1 MAESPREIVVVGG
14 GIGGLATAWRLR
26 RLEPAARIIVLESA
40 PRPGGV
46 VQTLREDGLTLELG
60 PDSLIRSKPAALA
73 LIGEL
78 GLDSEVQGTEPDA
91 RGSLIARGTRL
102 LPVPEGLYLLAP
114 GRIWPFLWSR
124 VLSWRGKLRMLRDL
138 ALPPGDGR
146 DETLASFVRRRLGPE
161 ALDRI
166 AQPLVSGIYTADP
179 EKLSLQATMPQF
191 LAMEQDHGSILL
203 AMRARMRDAA
213 TAAAAGPRYGLFA
226 SLRGGLG
233 RLAEVLV
240 ERLRADGV
248 ELRCATTVS
257 GLRRAGD
264 RWRVALRGEGD
275 VPGTDLAADAVVVAG
290 PAWCAAALLRDA
302 DPALSGLLA
311 GIPYAGVATVNLVW
325 RHGQIPTLPA
335 AAGFVVPAVE
345 GRSLVACTF
354 SGRKYA
360 GRIGEG
366 HVALRAFVG
375 GALHA
380 HHLERDDAQLVAAL
394 LADLRDLLRIE
405 APPERVVVSRW
416 PRSMAQYHL
425 GHRERVA
432 AIRQAEAALPGL
444 ALVGNG
450 YEGVGIPDVIAQA
463 EAAAMRLSAVPPG

>member
-1 MAESPREIVVVGG
+1 MADAPREIVVVGG
-14 GIGGLATAWRLR
+14 GIGGLAAAWRLH
-26 RLEPAARIIVLESA
+26 RLQPTARITVLESA
-40 PRPGGV
+40 PRTGGV
-46 VQTLREDGLTLELG
+46 VQTLREEGLTLELG

-78 GLDSEVQGTEPDA
+78 GLDGEVQGTEPEA
-91 RGSLIARGTRL
+91 RSSLIARGTRL

-124 VLSWRGKLRMLRDL
+124 VLSWRGKVRMLRDL
-138 ALPPGDGR
+138 VLPPGDGR
-146 DETLASFVRRRLGPE
+146 DETLASFVRRRLGVE

-191 LAMEQDHGSILL
+191 LRMEQDHGSILL

-233 RLAEVLV
+233 RLAEVLA

-248 ELRCATTVS
+248 EVRCATTVS
-257 GLRRAGD
+257 GLRRTGD
-264 RWRVALRGEGD
+264 RWRVVLRGEGGA
-275 VPGTDLAADAVVVAG
+275 PASDLAADAVVVAG

-325 RHGQIPTLPA
+325 KRGQIPALPH

-345 GRSLVACTF
+345 GRSLIACTF

-360 GRIGEG
+360 GRIGDG

-380 HHLERDDAQLVAAL
+380 HHLERDDGQLVAAL

-405 APPERVVVSRW
+405 AAPERVVVSRW

-432 AIRQAEAALPGL
+432 SIRQAEAGLPGL

-463 EAAAMRLSAVPPG
+463 EAGAARLSAVPPG